1 MSPRE
6 IRIYGDPVLGTR
18 AEEVTTFDAGLRT
31 LAGDMLETMDNAGAV
46 SYTHLTLPT
55 NREAYT

>member
-31 LAGDMLETMDNAGAV
+31 LAGDMLETMDNAGGV
-46 SYTHLTLPT
+46 GT
-55 NREAYT
+55 NGTGGMPIHSGN